1 MSKDSI
7 INMINGGKNNKL
19 MKLIRF
25 SIDNKKLVFKFNS
38 QNPNLKSLDLA
49 HNIINISLI
58 NCLLQLPNLSQLYLT
73 DNQIDDE
80 ETKIIF
86 DSLIKL
92 NSKIKLIKIQS
103 NKIGEIGG
111 EKIQNLS
118 NNNTLKHL
126 N

>member
-25 SIDNKKLVFKFNS
+25 SINNKKLVFKFNS
-38 QNPNLKSLDLA
+38 QNPNLKSLNLA
-49 HNIINISLI
+49 NNIINISLI

-86 DSLIKL
+86 DSLIK
-92 NSKIKLIKIQS
+92 IK
-103 NKIGEIGG
+103 NK
-111 EKIQNLS
+111 
-118 NNNTLKHL
+118 TY
-126 N
+126 

>member
-25 SIDNKKLVFKFNS
+25 SINNKKLVFKFNF
-38 QNPNLKSLDLA
+38 QNPNLKSLNLA
-49 HNIINISLI
+49 YNIININLI

-73 DNQIDDE
+73 DNQIDNE

-86 DSLIKL
+86 DSLIKI

-103 NKIGEIGG
+103 NKNGEIGG
-111 EKIQNLS
+111 EKISEFLS
-118 NNNTLKHL
+118 NNNTL
-126 N
+126 